1 MSRAR
6 RAIRCGCDGVVAFGH
21 EAARLRDELGDR
33 LMIVIPG
40 IRPVENTDDQKRT
53 VTVQDAFSRGA
64 DYIVVGRPIR
74 DADNPRE
81 VAETIQR
88 EIANTLMTVHPS

>member
-1 MSRAR
+1 MLRNTQHGIVAKGRGHGSA
-6 RAIRCGCDGVVAFGH
+6 AVGCSA

-53 VTVQDAFSRGA
+53 VTVPHHS
-64 DYIVVGRPIR
+64 
-74 DADNPRE
+74 
-81 VAETIQR
+81 
-88 EIANTLMTVHPS
+88 